1 MSHFKNL
8 LAFVKKNKSD
18 NECLIC
24 RQSLTNEEIKL
35 KCNHSYHLS
44 CLPKNKT
51 SFTCYYCNEITI
63 FRNIK
68 VKCLF
73 CNKKTLFANKK
84 CNEHYYFN
92 IQKCCAIFKSG
103 PKKGQICNKIT
114 VDKYCKKHLNYK
126 ENKPKKG
133 KKEKI
138 TPNKD
143 KKICQVI
150 LKSGKRKGE
159 ICFRINCKYHN
170 KTPKQVVIDI

>member
-1 MSHFKNL
+1 MSHFKKL

-18 NECLIC
+18 KECLIC
-24 RQSLTNEEIKL
+24 RQSLNTDEVKL

-51 SFTCYYCNEITI
+51 SFTCYYCNQITI
-63 FRNIK
+63 YRNIK
-68 VKCLF
+68 AKCLF

-84 CNEHYYFN
+84 CSQHYNLN
-92 IQKCCAIFKSG
+92 IQKCCAIIRSG
-103 PKKGQICNKIT
+103 SRKGQPCDKIT
-114 VDKYCKKHLNYK
+114 SGKYCKKHLNYK
-126 ENKPKKG
+126 EKKVKV

-138 TPNKD
+138 NINKE
-143 KKICQVI
+143 KNVCQSV
-150 LKSGKRKGE
+150 LKTGKRKGE